1 VATTICFCV
10 QKGGVG
16 KTTTSAIT
24 AHLLAKES
32 RVLAVDFD
40 SQGNLTQFL
49 TQRNIYDFEGRTA
62 LEACKEKDPRPYIYH
77 ISDNLHILPAEDFL
91 SLLARYLYDEYRGN
105 KSLLLKETL
114 AVVKDDYD
122 YIIVDLPPNLGEQTV
137 NGLAASDYAVI
148 MLQSEPFCYDAVDRF
163 VEFLIEI
170 QKNAN
175 PDLRLAGILTS
186 MLDTRAS
193 LDNGILDR
201 ARSTYGDIVF
211 NTTIKRRTRLKEFSV
226 SGVIEST
233 KADREALEQY
243 YQFVEEL
250 KQRVQS

>member
-1 VATTICFCV
+1 MAITICFCV

-24 AHLLAKES
+24 AHLLSKES

-62 LEACKEKDPRPYIYH
+62 LEACQEKDPRPYIYR
-77 ISDNLHILPAEDFL
+77 INDNLHILPAEDFL
-91 SLLARYLYDEYRGN
+91 SLFARYLYDKYTGHR
-105 KSLLLKETL
+105 SLLLKETL
-114 AVVKDDYD
+114 DVVKDDYD
-122 YIIVDLPPNLGEQTV
+122 YIIIDLPPNLGEQTV
-137 NGLAASDYAVI
+137 NGLSAADYAVI

-163 VEFLIEI
+163 TEFLIEA

-175 PDLRLAGILTS
+175 PDLRMAGILTS

-193 LDNGILDR
+193 LDNGIIDR
-201 ARSTYGDIVF
+201 ARDTYGDVVF

-226 SGVIEST
+226 SGVLEST
-233 KADREALEQY
+233 KADRDALEQY

-250 KQRVQS
+250 KQRVKK